1 MENEDFSGDPITVDS
16 RTLKYQFQTAQNEL
30 KKQMEK
36 LDAINESN
44 QEKLKD
50 MENALCIDRQVLLK
64 QEQENEFLRDEISSL
79 KQNLK
84 ESNNESQQLRDKL
97 SSYENVNK
105 DVHKEC
111 KCAMSAGNNA
121 TLNGV
126 NLDQFTALEEEL
138 VFLKEMYA
146 NLNEEK
152 LLLSKEL
159 KSVREQYNTLCNKS
173 YNKMFVYI
181 VPLVLMVLYLLIS
194 NMFS

>member
-1 MENEDFSGDPITVDS
+1 MADPINVDS

-30 KKQMEK
+30 KRQIER

-44 QEKLKD
+44 QLKLKE
-50 MENALCIDRQVLLK
+50 MENALYMERQGLLK
-64 QEQENEFLRDEISSL
+64 QEQENEFLRDEITNL
-79 KQNLK
+79 RQNLK
-84 ESNNESQQLRDKL
+84 EANNESQHLQEKL
-97 SSYENVNK
+97 IAFEKDETDLSKGYNKYGISS
-105 DVHKEC
+105 
-111 KCAMSAGNNA
+111 GGNA

-138 VFLKEMYA
+138 VFLKEKYA
-146 NLNEEK
+146 NLNEDK

-173 YNKMFVYI
+173 YNKMFFYI